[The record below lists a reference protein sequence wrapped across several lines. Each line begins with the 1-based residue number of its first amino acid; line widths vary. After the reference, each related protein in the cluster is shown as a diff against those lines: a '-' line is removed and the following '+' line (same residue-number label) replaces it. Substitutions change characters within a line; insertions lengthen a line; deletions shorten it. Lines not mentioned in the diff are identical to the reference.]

1 MFKIAISLIIT
12 SVILCACNSGEKNN
26 TVKISDINK
35 VETELFSSNITAPDL
50 VKAQQLADMYVV
62 YADQHP
68 DDSLAPEF
76 LFKAADINMNVG
88 NPNVTIG
95 IFNRIIS
102 NYPDYRNMST
112 VLFLV
117 GFVYEDQLNDYPN
130 AKKCYLEFL
139 DRFPESDF
147 ADDAVVSLNNLGK
160 SPEELIREFEMKNK
174 EDQESIN

>member
-35 VETELFSSNITAPDL
+35 LETELFSSNITAPDL

-76 LFKAADINMNVG
+76 LFKAADIN
-88 NPNVTIG
+88 
-95 IFNRIIS
+95 
-102 NYPDYRNMST
+102 
-112 VLFLV
+112 
-117 GFVYEDQLNDYPN
+117 
-130 AKKCYLEFL
+130 
-139 DRFPESDF
+139 
-147 ADDAVVSLNNLGK
+147 SLC
-160 SPEELIREFEMKNK
+160 
-174 EDQESIN
+174 